1 MKKQILSLVVASLAL
16 TSALNADMKYSDF
29 HAGVIQAS
37 IDGQSNIGYTV
48 GYGYA
53 KTFQNGVYFGGS
65 FDFDIVTM
73 EEMSSYSYGANM
85 KLGYEV
91 VEHLAL
97 YGLGAVMYQSI
108 GSSTG
113 GGFGYGAGAEYII
126 SDSFATSIEYA
137 TYSIAP
143 EFLQEFA
150 YDYNKLS
157 LTLKYLF

>member
-16 TSALNADMKYSDF
+16 TSALNADINYSDF
-29 HAGVIQAS
+29 HVGVTQAT
-37 IDGQSNIGYTV
+37 IADESNIGYTL

-53 KTFQNGVYFGGS
+53 KTFQNGVYLGGA
-65 FDFDIVTM
+65 FDFDFVNLD
-73 EEMSSYSYGANM
+73 EALSSSYGANI

-91 VEHLAL
+91 VNDLAL
-97 YGLGAVMYQSI
+97 YGIGAVTYQSI

-126 SDSFATSIEYA
+126 SDSFALSVEYT

-143 EFLQEFA
+143 EFLTEFS
-150 YDYNKLS
+150 YDYSKAA